1 MTELKPCPF
10 CGVPESEDRVNFDHH
25 KDDCYLKMTL
35 NSLCKTVARY
45 AMEISHDGLVDEGS
59 CTPEQIHRAWNT
71 RTERTCHPVRR
82 SGKSFSEEEKKTTL
96 DACCSECRGFLGEA
110 WEVFECEC
118 DLFCSGCGAKVVE

>member
-10 CGVPESEDRVNFDHH
+10 CGEQPELSKENGGWIIECKHH
-25 KDDCYLKMTL
+25 DW
-35 NSLCKTVARY
+35 RRG
-45 AMEISHDGLVDEGS
+45 EIHSPTIAGDIDLVSWGDTE
-59 CTPEQIHRAWNT
+59 EEKEKLIEAWNT
-71 RTERTCHPVRR
+71 RAERTCHPVRR

-110 WEVFECEC
+110 WEIFECEK

>member
-10 CGVPESEDRVNFDHH
+10 CGGEAEYGANSVQGYEYVRCASCKARTWS
-25 KDDCYLKMTL
+25 CYETK
-35 NSLCKTVARY
+35 
-45 AMEISHDGLVDEGS
+45 
-59 CTPEQIHRAWNT
+59 EQAAQAWNT
-71 RTERTCHPVRR
+71 RAERTCYPMRR

-110 WEVFECEC
+110 WEIFECDR